1 MRSHAL
7 LCLSIAVLGSGCSIS
22 SLLEKSNEEAEK
34 TVDIICG
41 ECGDLFPDFAEC
53 EDLFG
58 GQFLDDDDCTV
69 EALELD
75 KDASR
80 ETLNCIIDAQKDYNA
95 CLEDKL
101 DCGDP
106 NSWTPCQDI
115 IDDAVES
122 CPELPNQVQEALAAC
137 R

>member
-7 LCLSIAVLGSGCSIS
+7 CLIVALLGCGCSIS
-22 SLLEKSNEEAEK
+22 SLLEQSNEEADK
-34 TVDIICG
+34 TVDIICN

-53 EDLFG
+53 EELFG

-80 ETLNCIIDAQKDYNA
+80 ETLECIIDAQKDYNA
-95 CLEDKL
+95 CLEAEL
-101 DCGDP
+101 DCSDP
-106 NSWTPCQDI
+106 NGWMACEDI
-115 IDDAVES
+115 IDDAVDS
-122 CPELPNQVQEALAAC
+122 CPRLPSQVEEALARC